1 MIATALHDLLFG
13 FGVALEPHNLM
24 WCLLGAA
31 LGNFVGVLPGLGVVS
46 TVSMLLPLSFAM
58 QPIPALLMIGGVFYG
73 ANYGGIVASILL
85 NLPVHPPH
93 AVSVLDGYPLTLKGK
108 SGTALSIAF
117 LAGLVGASWGITE
130 MVFLSPVLV
139 KVALKFGSAD
149 VCTLMLLGLLA
160 GSTLARGSALKGVA
174 MVIFGLLLSMV
185 GTDIEFGTL
194 RFTFGDMNLI
204 DGLDITTIALGI
216 FGIGEFIKSVNKV
229 QPLKGT
235 YAKVRMRDMFVS
247 WQDLK
252 RAFPAMLRGTT
263 TGTLCSLIPGT
274 GPVIASFGGYAV
286 EKRFGARRDQLGTGI
301 VEGVAT
307 PEAATH
313 AALQGDFIPT
323 MSLGIP
329 GDAVMALLLG
339 AIMIQGIVPG
349 PLLIKEHPD
358 VFWGMVASFWIG
370 NIAIVLMNFP
380 LIGLWVKLLSV
391 PFRYL
396 YPTALFFICIGVWSA
411 KNDMFQ
417 VELTILFGVFGY
429 IIWMLKFSPAPILL
443 GFVLGQRFEENFRRA
458 MLTSHGDILHFVE
471 EPISAFFVGLC
482 ALLISFTIFSAM
494 RRRQRMQA
502 AEGVARAA

>member
-1 MIATALHDLLFG
+1 
-13 FGVALEPHNLM
+13 
-24 WCLLGAA
+24 
-31 LGNFVGVLPGLGVVS
+31 
-46 TVSMLLPLSFAM
+46 
-58 QPIPALLMIGGVFYG
+58 
-73 ANYGGIVASILL
+73 
-85 NLPVHPPH
+85 
-93 AVSVLDGYPLTLKGK
+93 
-108 SGTALSIAF
+108 
-117 LAGLVGASWGITE
+117 
-130 MVFLSPVLV
+130 
-139 KVALKFGSAD
+139 
-149 VCTLMLLGLLA
+149 
-160 GSTLARGSALKGVA
+160 
-174 MVIFGLLLSMV
+174 
-185 GTDIEFGTL
+185 
-194 RFTFGDMNLI
+194 
-204 DGLDITTIALGI
+204 
-216 FGIGEFIKSVNKV
+216 
-229 QPLKGT
+229 
-235 YAKVRMRDMFVS
+235 
-247 WQDLK
+247 
-252 RAFPAMLRGTT
+252 
-263 TGTLCSLIPGT
+263 
-274 GPVIASFGGYAV
+274 
-286 EKRFGARRDQLGTGI
+286 
-301 VEGVAT
+301 
-307 PEAATH
+307 
-313 AALQGDFIPT
+313 
-323 MSLGIP
+323 
-329 GDAVMALLLG
+329 MALLLG

-502 AEGVARAA
+502 AERVARAA